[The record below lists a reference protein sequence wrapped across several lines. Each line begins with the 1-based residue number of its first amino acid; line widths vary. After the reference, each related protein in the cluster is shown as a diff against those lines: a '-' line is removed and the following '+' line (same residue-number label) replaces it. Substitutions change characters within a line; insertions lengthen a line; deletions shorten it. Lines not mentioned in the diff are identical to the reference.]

1 MLRYQLLPP
10 LSEDEYA
17 SLKADIEA
25 RGVLVPVE
33 YDDHGKVLDGH
44 HRVRACAELGI
55 TDWPRVV
62 RPGLSEDGK
71 RLHARQLNLARRHL
85 DRAQKRELI
94 AAQLKDTPEKSN
106 RQIAEGLKV
115 DHKTVQ
121 SVRSERESI
130 GEIPQCS
137 RETRDGR
144 SYPAERKSQKPN
156 AGNASEPRG
165 ERPRPKSGSVR
176 FVPDPEFQ
184 AEADAAKRDLE
195 IERDERIALSGAGEL
210 AAENEKLTKQVDTLT
225 RRVNDL
231 VAEVGA
237 EKRRAKMWKER
248 ALEAG
253 WKGQVDAA

>member
-1 MLRYQLLPP
+1 MNYQVMPR
-10 LSEDEYA
+10 LSDDDYA
-17 SLKADIEA
+17 TLKADIAA

-33 YDDHGKVLDGH
+33 YDDDGEVLDGH

-106 RQIAEGLKV
+106 RQIADGLKV

-144 SYPAERKSQKPN
+144 AYPAERKPQNRK
-156 AGNASEPRG
+156 AGTASEPNDKG
-165 ERPRPKSGSVR
+165 PKPKSCSIR

-195 IERDERIALSGAGEL
+195 IERDERIALAGAGEL
-210 AAENEKLTKQVDTLT
+210 VAENEKLTKQVDTLT
-225 RRVNDL
+225 RRVDDL

-237 EKRRAKMWKER
+237 EKRRAKMWKAR
-248 ALEAG
+248 AIEAG
-253 WKGQVDAA
+253 WKGQADAA